1 MRCVFAGR
9 TPDGVRPF
17 LCLTHDVR
25 KEIAMEP
32 KRPSQGLWTWDFT
45 IITVGSV
52 ISLIG
57 GVLSNFG
64 MSIMVLDYTGSVFLY
79 ALFNASYQIPM
90 LVCPVLAGPY
100 LDRMSRKKAI
110 YRLDFLSAGLFAGL
124 FLLLRTGWFS
134 YPALLAF
141 SLVRGSIDS
150 IYLVAY
156 DSLYPN
162 LVEEHNLSKAYSIS
176 GMLQSIMMMAYPLG
190 AMAYEVLGGVE
201 PLFAINAVCFFIGA
215 CFERCVRHQETHM
228 DAAPAAYGAGAL
240 KRFGRD
246 LKDGVGYIAGEKG
259 LLAITLYFT
268 ATFFSGN
275 GAGGLHLPFFR
286 SHAAQFAAW
295 PVAAVTLYTIVSA
308 FSEAGRVAGGLIHYK
323 VKLPAGKKFAVA
335 MTVYALINLID
346 GVALFLPIPL
356 MAAVMFLYGM
366 LGVTSYNIRI
376 AATQSY
382 LPDQRRA
389 RFNGAFQMLTS
400 LGSLCGAL
408 LAGTLAEV
416 LPERAV
422 VVLFSLVGQVAAWLI
437 MFRRRR
443 EVAAIYNREL

>member
-1 MRCVFAGR
+1 MLRFFAGR

-162 LVEEHNLSKAYSIS
+162 LVEEHNLSNILHLRDAPVHHDD
-176 GMLQSIMMMAYPLG
+176 GLPPGGHGLRG
-190 AMAYEVLGGVE
+190 AGRGG
-201 PLFAINAVCFFIGA
+201 AA
-215 CFERCVRHQETHM
+215 VRHQC
-228 DAAPAAYGAGAL
+228 
-240 KRFGRD
+240 
-246 LKDGVGYIAGEKG
+246 GVLFHWG
-259 LLAITLYFT
+259 LL
-268 ATFFSGN
+268 
-275 GAGGLHLPFFR
+275 
-286 SHAAQFAAW
+286 
-295 PVAAVTLYTIVSA
+295 
-308 FSEAGRVAGGLIHYK
+308 
-323 VKLPAGKKFAVA
+323 
-335 MTVYALINLID
+335 
-346 GVALFLPIPL
+346 
-356 MAAVMFLYGM
+356 
-366 LGVTSYNIRI
+366 
-376 AATQSY
+376 
-382 LPDQRRA
+382 
-389 RFNGAFQMLTS
+389 
-400 LGSLCGAL
+400 
-408 LAGTLAEV
+408 
-416 LPERAV
+416 
-422 VVLFSLVGQVAAWLI
+422 
-437 MFRRRR
+437 
-443 EVAAIYNREL
+443 